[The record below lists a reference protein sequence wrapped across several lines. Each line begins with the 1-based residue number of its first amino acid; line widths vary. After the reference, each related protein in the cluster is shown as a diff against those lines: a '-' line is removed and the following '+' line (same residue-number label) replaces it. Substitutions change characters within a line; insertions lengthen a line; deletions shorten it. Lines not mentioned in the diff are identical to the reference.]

1 MKKHLLLILPIF
13 LFYGCG
19 EKTYSSKEIEDY
31 KLTVSCEG
39 YTQSSD
45 LSDIEDE
52 TLRKVALEVCERQK
66 FLSTDNIKPSKK
78 QGFYNKTGIIQLGKA
93 RYLDTNMPVLFSLF

>member
-1 MKKHLLLILPIF
+1 MKKDLLLILPIF
-13 LFYGCG
+13 LFYGCV

-39 YTQSSD
+39 YTQPSD

-52 TLRKVALEVCERQK
+52 TLRKAALEVCERQI

-78 QGFYNKTGIIQLGKA
+78 QGF
-93 RYLDTNMPVLFSLF
+93 

>member
-39 YTQSSD
+39 YTQPSD
-45 LSDIEDE
+45 LSHIEDE
-52 TLRKVALEVCERQK
+52 TLRKAAVKVCESQK
-66 FLSTDNIKPSKK
+66 VRSTDNIKPSKR
-78 QGFYNKTGIIQLGKA
+78 QGF
-93 RYLDTNMPVLFSLF
+93 